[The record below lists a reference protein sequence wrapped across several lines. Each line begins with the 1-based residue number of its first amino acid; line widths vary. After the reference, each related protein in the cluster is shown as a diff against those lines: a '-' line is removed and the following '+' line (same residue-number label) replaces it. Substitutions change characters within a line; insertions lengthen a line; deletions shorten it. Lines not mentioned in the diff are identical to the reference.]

1 MRCAKLPRLPLA
13 SSRQGLTVKKKK
25 VMDAKVG
32 NKGGRP
38 PKAAF
43 KKRGCPVTLRFTE
56 AEYSIVKAKA
66 AEVGLK
72 LVDYLRESSLH
83 ALVRT
88 SVTPQDIAAIKVL
101 STEIRNIGIN
111 LNTLA
116 RKANA
121 GMARDYGK
129 DIQKV
134 LDSLRDIL
142 DRFTQKMLNN
152 GWKN

>member
-1 MRCAKLPRLPLA
+1 M
-13 SSRQGLTVKKKK
+13 
-25 VMDAKVG
+25 
-32 NKGGRP
+32 
-38 PKAAF
+38 
-43 KKRGCPVTLRFTE
+43 TLRFTE

-88 SVTPQDIAAIKVL
+88 AVTPQDIAAIKVL

-116 RKANA
+116 TKANA

-142 DRFTQKMLNN
+142 NRFTQKMLNN

>member
-1 MRCAKLPRLPLA
+1 
-13 SSRQGLTVKKKK
+13 
-25 VMDAKVG
+25 MDAKVG

-72 LVDYLRESSLH
+72 LVDYLRESSLY

-88 SVTPQDIAAIKVL
+88 AVTPQDIAAIKVL

-121 GMARDYGK
+121 GMARYGRK
-129 DIQKV
+129 N
-134 LDSLRDIL
+134 
-142 DRFTQKMLNN
+142 KMCV
-152 GWKN
+152 W

>member
-1 MRCAKLPRLPLA
+1 MA
-13 SSRQGLTVKKKK
+13 
-25 VMDAKVG
+25 
-32 NKGGRP
+32 
-38 PKAAF
+38 
-43 KKRGCPVTLRFTE
+43 LRFTE

-83 ALVRT
+83 AIVRT

-121 GMARDYGK
+121 GMARDFGK